1 MLTSIASIV
10 ESATSN
16 EWTGTPDS
24 PDLIRPTRSVVSP
37 VENQLHHVAPISS
50 NLRAI
55 ELHSDHSD
63 DPNNTAQPRPSA
75 PPVMV
80 YPPPPPPPISFA
92 EMNVPPP
99 PPIFTPGGPH
109 SSLDPGAPRSAI
121 SAKLDDEQQSL
132 RDLRDKLVG
141 ARFSL
146 AAKRQEFRDLHI
158 ETSAKDGHVF
168 NLLRQYLNEIGANLP
183 QDIEDALVAASSLRD
198 RHGLLEAEYDE
209 AEASFN
215 TLEWKYS
222 RREARFVE
230 EVLNNKLVPCEAL
243 DRSRS
248 ADNLE
253 ILQLTTHSMTDDT
266 NIDSIIADLTAP
278 VDEMSDSHGTH
289 MSEFLSEQA
298 LMSTHNANAKFRRS
312 RSRWSNRSDLTM
324 PDTKKIEEYHQT
336 HSHLRWVEKMND
348 IDEWLLEMVD
358 VSPLLK
364 LCLKAIHDF
373 GFTDTGTW
381 WDHTKWLLIQDYS
394 KHFHTGDSTVSI
406 NHQDQHIS
414 TSTRKGLSSTPSGRE
429 RHSPDAMMLGL
440 QPSSISDTALVI
452 SIIES
457 GDSHDTKDEVRIPL
471 ELPADATKKASSSPY
486 TSQSP
491 KPRASQKSTAPDK
504 DGGTRHY
511 SYYARSMSFTEGVGA
526 KPTSYNIIPIRQSG
540 VFHTTPTLPLL
551 RRHTIPDLKDIEPV
565 PVMISATDPGTPL
578 MWSCTFPP
586 PVFDPNSPNAY
597 RRRLSH
603 TGSPSRQRSES
614 ERPPPSK
621 NPHLVSPQ
629 AHQPSLVDKCLVM

>member
-16 EWTGTPDS
+16 EWTETPDS

-37 VENQLHHVAPISS
+37 DENQLHHVAPTSS

-63 DPNNTAQPRPSA
+63 DPNNTAQRRPSV

-80 YPPPPPPPISFA
+80 HPPPPPPISFA

-99 PPIFTPGGPH
+99 PPIFTPGDPH

-132 RDLRDKLVG
+132 RDLRDKLMG

-168 NLLRQYLNEIGANLP
+168 NLLRQHLNEIGANLP
-183 QDIEDALVAASSLRD
+183 QEIEDAFVDASSSRD
-198 RHGLLEAEYDE
+198 RAGLLEAGYDG
-209 AEASFN
+209 AEAN
-215 TLEWKYS
+215 YNALEWKYS
-222 RREARFVE
+222 RRETRFVE
-230 EVLNNKLVPCEAL
+230 EVLNNKLVPSEAL

-248 ADNLE
+248 AENLE
-253 ILQLTTHSMTDDT
+253 ILQLTTHSMAGDAS
-266 NIDSIIADLTAP
+266 IDSIILDLTASGN
-278 VDEMSDSHGTH
+278 EMSHSHDTQLSG
-289 MSEFLSEQA
+289 FLSEQA
-298 LMSTHNANAKFRRS
+298 LMSAHNANAKFRRS
-312 RSRWSNRSDLTM
+312 RLRLSNRSDFTLL
-324 PDTKKIEEYHQT
+324 DTKKIDEYHQT

-373 GFTDTGTW
+373 GFTDTETW
-381 WDHTKWLLIQDYS
+381 WEHTKWLLMQDYS

-406 NHQDQHIS
+406 NHPDQQLF
-414 TSTRKGLSSTPSGRE
+414 TSTKEGLSSTTSGRE
-429 RHSPDAMMLGL
+429 QHSSDAITLGL
-440 QPSSISDTALVI
+440 QLSNISDTARVA

-457 GDSHDTKDEVRIPL
+457 GDSHDMKDEVSIPL
-471 ELPADATKKASSSPY
+471 ELPADATKEASSSAY
-486 TSQSP
+486 ASQSP
-491 KPRASQKSTAPDK
+491 RSRALQKSTVPDE
-504 DGGTRHY
+504 DGSTRHY
-511 SYYARSMSFTEGVGA
+511 SYYARSVSFTEGIGA
-526 KPTSYNIIPIRQSG
+526 KPTSYNVTPIRQSG
-540 VFHTTPTLPLL
+540 SFHTTPTLPLL

-565 PVMISATDPGTPL
+565 PAMISTTDTGTPL
-578 MWSCTFPP
+578 MSSCTFPP
-586 PVFDPNSPNAY
+586 PVFDPKTPDAY
-597 RRRLSH
+597 RRRPSY
-603 TGSPSRQRSES
+603 TGSPNRQRSGP
-614 ERPPPSK
+614 ERLPPSQD
-621 NPHLVSPQ
+621 PDLVSPQ
-629 AHQPSLVDKCLVM
+629 ANQPSLVDKCLVM